1 MSKRVIQKLEVR
13 SPERSSKSSA
23 VISKVFMNGGSQAVR
38 IPADF
43 RFDSDRVRI
52 TYDEKLGAVVI
63 KQISGEEAKMAFIE
77 ELRNMS
83 EEEKAE
89 LKQLK
94 YVKRY
99 RMPIL
104 HPAIEQ
110 LIKDSE

>member
-1 MSKRVIQKLEVR
+1 
-13 SPERSSKSSA
+13 
-23 VISKVFMNGGSQAVR
+23 
-38 IPADF
+38 
-43 RFDSDRVRI
+43 VRI
-52 TYDEKLGAVVI
+52 TYDEKLDAVII
-63 KQISGEEAKMAFIE
+63 KQISGEEAKMAFVQ

-89 LKQLK
+89 LSELK

-99 RMPIL
+99 RKPGL